1 MAATIVGPV
10 QGISPGLAG
19 GLSAAYNVAA
29 TGVIKGAP
37 GVLARISCATAGS
50 ITVND
55 AISTGSSAITNQ
67 IWSGSLTAGQVVE
80 LDWPCAA
87 GITVS
92 ALTTAVVA
100 LAFT

>member
-1 MAATIVGPV
+1 MAATIVGPA
-10 QGISPGLAG
+10 QGISTGLAG
-19 GLSAAYNVAA
+19 GLSAAYNVTA

-55 AISTGSSAITNQ
+55 ATSTGSSAITNQ

-80 LDWPCAA
+80 LDWPCVA

-92 ALTTAVVA
+92 ALTSAVVA